1 VCVNPRRGARSR
13 KIPVSNLYSKRPDAG
28 IALMAVAAST
38 GEHQKRKERPEGRPI
53 SSQTKS
59 RELLTRAHLRG
70 DPRDGRVAGP
80 HEPCRP
86 ANARPRRQRGPY
98 SRLPLRRQ
106 LSGRPKAFPL
116 LVPFARA
123 LAMPA
128 AMRSWMRRR
137 ADLAPPLRSAGLKG
151 CQSVATINHRRR
163 ITAAERIRRLRSAVS
178 GIGPADR
185 NREPRRPAA
194 P

>member
-1 VCVNPRRGARSR
+1 MPCPTGRQKTAPDRILRDFDAIAGEFWAADAGSPCVCVNPRRGARSR

-98 SRLPLRRQ
+98 SRFARQ
-106 LSGRPKAFPL
+106 L
-116 LVPFARA
+116 
-123 LAMPA
+123 
-128 AMRSWMRRR
+128 
-137 ADLAPPLRSAGLKG
+137 D
-151 CQSVATINHRRR
+151 
-163 ITAAERIRRLRSAVS
+163 
-178 GIGPADR
+178 
-185 NREPRRPAA
+185 
-194 P
+194 